1 MAKRRGNKSGGNQAQ
16 SKRWNSRIHIFLAI
30 GFVLLITIPWLNKT
44 PSEEVSIKA
53 SDAAVKF
60 LYLVDNGEYVR
71 SWETSSKHM
80 KAAVT
85 GEEWKQQITEI
96 RDKVGAIVERHRDEV
111 SYLEGAG
118 DLPEGEYVVITY
130 NSVFKKRQLVKE
142 TVTLALAKNG
152 EWQVAG
158 YFLK

>member
-1 MAKRRGNKSGGNQAQ
+1 MAKRKAQKAGAGQA
-16 SKRWNSRIHIFLAI
+16 KTRRWNSRIHIFLAI
-30 GFVLLITIPWLNKT
+30 GFVLLIFIPMLNKT
-44 PSEEVSIKA
+44 PSEEVTIK
-53 SDAAVKF
+53 STDAAIRF
-60 LYLVDNGEYVR
+60 LYLVDNGEYVK
-71 SWETSSKHM
+71 SWEASSKHM

-85 GEEWKQQITEI
+85 GEEWNRQIAEI

-118 DLPEGEYVVITY
+118 DLPEGEYVVITF
-130 NSVFKKRQLVKE
+130 NSVFKLRQLAKE
-142 TVTLALAKNG
+142 TVTLSLAKDG